1 MDKLGEKIVG
11 IRVRGAREHNLKNI
25 DVEIPRD
32 KLVVLTGLSGSGKSS
47 LAFDTIYAEGQRR
60 YVESLSAYAR
70 QFLEQMAKP
79 DIDSIEGLSPAIS
92 IEQKTT
98 SKNPRST
105 VGTVTEIYDYL
116 RLLYARIGHI
126 FCWNCGNEI
135 TSQTVQQIVDQ
146 VLALPE
152 GTRFSVLAPIVRD
165 KKGEYKKELEDVR
178 KQGFLRVAVDGDL
191 IDLAESGVPK
201 LDKMKKHSIEVYVD
215 RLMRK
220 DGITQRLTDS
230 VELALKLA
238 DGVVKISPLEG
249 DDLVYSE
256 KFACIACGISYP
268 EITPRLFSFNNP
280 HGACPSC
287 DGIGAKMFFDPD
299 LVVPNDELSLREGAI
314 EPWEKRNASF
324 FQGILE
330 ALAAH
335 YKIDMYTPW
344 GKLPEEVRQQILDGS
359 KGQEIEFF
367 FEKAGKRHG
376 YKKEFEGVIANLERR
391 LSEYERRRREEGAN
405 FEESFEQVYEEFH
418 RYMNKSPCDECQG
431 TRLRKESRNVK
442 VGGRA
447 IHEVT
452 ALSIRGAHEFF
463 AGLVLSS
470 REKAIADRIL
480 REITDRVTFLINVGL
495 DYLTLDRPAGT
506 LSGGEAQRIRLA
518 TQIGSSLVGVLYI
531 LDEPSIGLHP
541 RDNMR
546 LLDTLRRL
554 RDMGNTVL
562 VVEHDEEIIRAA
574 DHIIDMGPRAGVH
587 GGRIVACGT
596 AEEIESSTTSLTGAY
611 LSGRRSI
618 AIPKV
623 RRQPS
628 QKYLTVRG
636 AREHNLKNVSARFP
650 IGLLTCVTGVSGSG
664 KSTLVIDTLL
674 RGLKTRLGIS
684 RMTPGAH
691 DGIDGAHHIDRVID
705 IDQAPIGRT
714 PRSNPAT
721 YTGLFT
727 HIRDLFAALP
737 ESKAR
742 GYKAGRYSFNVKG
755 GRCESC
761 QGDGILRIEMHF
773 LPDVYVQCEACGG
786 RRYNRETLEVRYKSQ
801 NIADVLDMTVA
812 QACDFLAHI
821 PKIKQKLDTL
831 REVGLGYITLGQSA
845 TTLSGGEAQRIKLSK
860 ELAKKSTGRTAYILD
875 EPTTGLHFDDIKQLL
890 EVLGQLVEQGNTVIV
905 IEHNLDVV
913 KTADYVVDLGPEGG
927 DGGGHIVAVGTPE
940 EITRS
945 PASHTGRYLRKVL

>member
-1 MDKLGEKIVG
+1 MDKIIVK
-11 IRVRGAREHNLKNI
+11 GAREHNLKNI
-25 DVEIPRD
+25 DVEIPRE
-32 KLVVLTGLSGSGKSS
+32 KLVVITGLSGSGKSS

-116 RLLYARIGHI
+116 RLLFARVGHVY
-126 FCWNCGNEI
+126 CWQCKTRIN
-135 TSQTVQQIVDQ
+135 SQTVQQIVDR
-146 VLALPE
+146 VLDLPE
-152 GTRFSVLAPIVRD
+152 GTRFSVLSPMVRD
-165 KKGEYKKELEDVR
+165 QKGEYKKELEQLRKDGYVR
-178 KQGFLRVAVDGDL
+178 VTVDGELVDL
-191 IDLAESGVPK
+191 SAAIPK
-201 LDKMKKHSIEVYVD
+201 LDKGKKHTIEAYID
-215 RLMRK
+215 RLVLK
-220 DGITQRLTDS
+220 EGIRQRLTES
-230 VELALKLA
+230 IELALELA
-238 DGVVKISPLEG
+238 AGVVKISPLDG
-249 DDLVYSE
+249 DDLIFSE
-256 KFACIACGISYP
+256 KFACINCGISYP

-280 HGACPSC
+280 HGACPDC

-299 LVVPNDELSLREGAI
+299 LVVPNGELSLREGAI
-314 EPWEKRNASF
+314 EPWEKRNAPF

-344 GKLPEEVRQQILDGS
+344 DKLPDDVRKAILSGS
-359 KGQEIEFF
+359 KKGEEIEFF
-367 FEKAGKRHG
+367 FEKNGRKHT

-391 LSEYERRRREEGAN
+391 LSEYERRRREEGGN
-405 FEESFEQVYEEFH
+405 FEESFEAVYEEFH
-418 RYMNKSPCDECQG
+418 RYMNRSPCDECGG

-442 VGGRA
+442 IGEKSIVE
-447 IHEVT
+447 IS
-452 ALSIRGAHEFF
+452 ALSIKTLHAFF
-463 AGLVLSS
+463 KALELQP
-470 REKAIADRIL
+470 RERAIADRIM
-480 REITDRVTFLINVGL
+480 RELTDRVGFLVNVGL

-531 LDEPSIGLHP
+531 LDEPSIGLHQ
-541 RDNMR
+541 RDNTR
-546 LLDTLRRL
+546 LLETLRGL
-554 RDMGNTVL
+554 RDLGNTVL
-562 VVEHDEEIIRAA
+562 VVEHDEETIRAA

-596 AEEIESSTTSLTGAY
+596 ADEIMSSTSSLTGAY
-611 LSGRRSI
+611 LSGRRNI
-618 AIPKV
+618 MVPKT

-636 AREHNLKNVSARFP
+636 ATENNLKKVNVRFP
-650 IGLLTCVTGVSGSG
+650 VGLLTCVTGVSGSG
-664 KSTLVIDTLL
+664 KSTIVIDTLL
-674 RGLKTRLGIS
+674 RSLQQKLHRTKAN
-684 RMTPGAH
+684 PGAH
-691 DGIDGAHHIDRVID
+691 DGIDGTHHIDKVID
-705 IDQAPIGRT
+705 IDQSPIGRT

-727 HIRDLFAALP
+727 HIRDIFAALP
-737 ESKAR
+737 ESKTR

-786 RRYNRETLEVRYKSQ
+786 RRYNRETLEVRYKGQ

-812 QACDFLAHI
+812 QASEFMTHV

-831 REVGLGYITLGQSA
+831 KEVGLGYITLGQSA

-860 ELAKKSTGRTAYILD
+860 ELSKKATGRTLYILD

-890 EVLGQLVEQGNTVIV
+890 EVLSELVEQGNTVIV
-905 IEHNLDVV
+905 IEHNLDVI
-913 KTADYVVDLGPEGG
+913 KTCDYVIDMGPEGG
-927 DGGGHIVAVGTPE
+927 DGGGQVIAIGSPE
-940 EITRS
+940 EVAKS
-945 PASHTGRYLRKVL
+945 QVSHTARYLRKVL